1 MMLIHDMI
9 AWPEIITENLWPFAI
24 QYSIDIHN
32 TPPSSGLPS
41 LEIFSGTKDSD
52 HLKNFHTFDC
62 PIYVLEPTLH
72 QNHKILRWKPH
83 YRVGIFSGL
92 SPPHA
97 SSVTLALSTKLGLVS
112 PQFHLVFDGN
122 FTTTSSLRTNQV
134 PTNWPQLFN
143 KSSTFYVDSDFSQ
156 KNLQFLIF
164 LHFITSEGAFSFINQ
179 WWFSTSERAFSFI
192 KQWYYK
198 LIYQSEWAQFN
209 WQLYFSR
216 PFYLHWNIV
225 FLINQSSYPSSGM
238 EFTPSIQLM
247 TFILSSHQHVIN
259 LHSSCLNPSMLK
271 YVLHHGE
278 LQNDP
283 DHNLFEQ
290 DMKREISY
298 LFSTNTVEIVSK
310 SSVPSGVFVI
320 RELLFGVLSSTKH
333 ASVPMVECR

>member
-92 SPPHA
+92 SPQHA
-97 SSVTLALSTKLGLVS
+97 SSVTLALSTKLGLIS

-156 KNLQFLIF
+156 KKSTIPHLFTLHHFRGSVLLHQPMMIQHFRESILFHQTMILQTHLSIRVSTIQLTIILQQTILPPLKRCLPHQPIILPLIWDGI
-164 LHFITSEGAFSFINQ
+164 HTINTTHDIHPFISPTC
-179 WWFSTSERAFSFI
+179 
-192 KQWYYK
+192 
-198 LIYQSEWAQFN
+198 YQSPLFLSKPIHVKRCFTSWRTTEW
-209 WQLYFSR
+209 SR
-216 PFYLHWNIV
+216 P
-225 FLINQSSYPSSGM
+225 QSLWTGY
-238 EFTPSIQLM
+238 ETR
-247 TFILSSHQHVIN
+247 N
-259 LHSSCLNPSMLK
+259 LVS
-271 YVLHHGE
+271 VLH
-278 LQNDP
+278 QYRWNC
-283 DHNLFEQ
+283 F
-290 DMKREISY
+290 
-298 LFSTNTVEIVSK
+298 
-310 SSVPSGVFVI
+310 
-320 RELLFGVLSSTKH
+320 
-333 ASVPMVECR
+333 